1 MNNLINETFQKHLK
15 LLHKRLNL
23 NEVTEQDVTQVQ
35 SFIDNNQFLKG
46 KTVALNDLID
56 GDKFILYVSD
66 DAVNHIKERHKDES
80 KPGSTF
86 DTSVNLRDVLTNI
99 LSKSPSEQSN
109 GRVKWLGVDTGKS
122 IGKMGVKQGTPEEVT
137 NMKDYQMP
145 DGKKEMVK
153 ISTGERNPTNEV
165 SVITSELG
173 KLGDGKTVLSLIT
186 MFPGGTK
193 VDGKEIPMDRS
204 QFASQGLYFVVN
216 YNINDM
222 SNKLNETFQKH
233 LNLLHKRLNEG
244 NPTD

>member
-1 MNNLINETFQKHLK
+1 MNKNLLDETFNKHLK
-15 LLHKRLNL
+15 LLHKHLKL
-23 NEVTEQDVTQVQ
+23 NEATEQDVTQVQ

-66 DAVNHIKERHKDES
+66 DSLNHIKERHKDES

-109 GRVKWLGVDTGKS
+109 GRVKWLGVDTGKL
-122 IGKMGVKQGTPEEVT
+122 IGKMGVKQGTPEEVG

-153 ISTGERNPTNEV
+153 ISTGERNPTNEI

-173 KLGDGKTVLSLIT
+173 KLSDGKTVLSLIT

-193 VDGKEIPMDRS
+193 IDGKEIPMDRG
-204 QFASQGLYFVVN
+204 QFASQGLYFVV
-216 YNINDM
+216 
-222 SNKLNETFQKH
+222 S
-233 LNLLHKRLNEG
+233 
-244 NPTD
+244 

>member
-1 MNNLINETFQKHLK
+1 MSKNLLNETFKKHLK
-15 LLHKRLNL
+15 LLHKHLKL
-23 NEVTEQDVTQVQ
+23 NEATEQDVTQVQ

-66 DAVNHIKERHKDES
+66 DSLNHIKERHKDES

-86 DTSVNLRDVLTNI
+86 DSSVNLRDVLTNI

-204 QFASQGLYFVVN
+204 QFASQGLYFVV
-216 YNINDM
+216 
-222 SNKLNETFQKH
+222 S
-233 LNLLHKRLNEG
+233 
-244 NPTD
+244 

>member
-1 MNNLINETFQKHLK
+1 MGFIFCIYIYTDMSNLLNETFQKHLK
-15 LLHKRLNL
+15 LLHKRLKL

-46 KTVALNDLID
+46 KTVTLNDLID

-66 DAVNHIKERHKDES
+66 DALNHIKERHKDES

-86 DTSVNLRDVLTNI
+86 DSSVNLRDVLTNI

-122 IGKMGVKQGTPEEVT
+122 IGKMGVKQGTPEEVA

-193 VDGKEIPMDRS
+193 VDGKEIPMDRG
-204 QFASQGLYFVVN
+204 QFASQGLYFVV
-216 YNINDM
+216 
-222 SNKLNETFQKH
+222 S
-233 LNLLHKRLNEG
+233 
-244 NPTD
+244 